1 MIATAFLLFVF
12 GAGDMPTLTALAAFE
27 DEASCTA
34 AAQGVT
40 AALATGASA
49 QTVACL
55 PSEALAALGS
65 AVSAPTN

>member
-34 AAQGVT
+34 AAEVVN
-40 AALATGASA
+40 AALSSGASA
-49 QTVACL
+49 QKVACL
-55 PSEALAALGS
+55 STDALAALGS
-65 AVSAPTN
+65 AISEPSN